1 MEDYK
6 AVVVVL
12 TFGVVALFVFCV
24 ILFVLLYRSMQ
35 DNATLQYQNA
45 CFTAESSQEKTF
57 GEIYNEL
64 EKVYKAVNKKQCEG
78 CKVKNL

>member
-64 EKVYKAVNKKQCEG
+64 EKVYQAVKENKCNT
-78 CKVKNL
+78 CKVTKT